1 MARTAGRMRHGPQGR
16 NRNGGGTQCLCIG
29 SGPGAGVSACHC
41 EEAKPTWQSPGTR
54 AVSGMRFGGLYREI
68 ATPLKGLAMTGVG
81 MPRRQ
86 PSCAGIL
93 MQNARTSNA
102 YPYDDTI
109 PLVGAAIGRP
119 PGRGLYNRGV
129 LPRRRLMGG
138 SPLTAFISISGGAR
152 RLRSVKLFC
161 IDVLAYRAQT

>member
-1 MARTAGRMRHGPQGR
+1 MAPRAGIGMGAER
-16 NRNGGGTQCLCIG
+16 NAFVLVPDPMPGCLL
-29 SGPGAGVSACHC
+29 A
-41 EEAKPTWQSPGTR
+41 
-54 AVSGMRFGGLYREI
+54 I

-81 MPRRQ
+81 MPRRR

-119 PGRGLYNRGV
+119 PGRGLYNRRV
-129 LPRRRLMGG
+129 SRRRLMGG
-138 SPLTAFISISGGAR
+138 SPLTAYISISGGA
-152 RLRSVKLFC
+152 LRC
-161 IDVLAYRAQT
+161 AP

>member
-1 MARTAGRMRHGPQGR
+1 MAPRAGIGMGAEHNAFVLVPDPVPG
-16 NRNGGGTQCLCIG
+16 CLL
-29 SGPGAGVSACHC
+29 V
-41 EEAKPTWQSPGTR
+41 
-54 AVSGMRFGGLYREI
+54 I

-86 PSCAGIL
+86 PSWAGIL

-119 PGRGLYNRGV
+119 PGRRLYNRGV
-129 LPRRRLMGG
+129 TTSPSYGRLPTDSIYFHKRR
-138 SPLTAFISISGGAR
+138 SASV
-152 RLRSVKLFC
+152 RSVKLFW